1 MVIPSPLP
9 LWRLSG
15 VVDTKGAVGRFWKS
29 DLFPTH
35 VTHFPPGY
43 FLSLLLSNCLRGRR
57 GERKEVT
64 FKLVNLS
71 SSPQRLVWK
80 RDAINLKNTVVF
92 TF

>member
-1 MVIPSPLP
+1 M
-9 LWRLSG
+9 
-15 VVDTKGAVGRFWKS
+15 VDTKGAVGRFWKS